1 MKLPSPRSLTT
12 QFALVASCLVAL
24 VVAVGATTLYS
35 LTGSAHALR
44 QLAEDRLARLQ
55 DAQDLAQQTL
65 TIERMAL
72 QLPIDDTVAAV
83 LDTQRFIV
91 GHLASFDR
99 LVDRLASAP
108 STRADVGIDALALH
122 RSQTQD

>member
-1 MKLPSPRSLTT
+1 M
-12 QFALVASCLVAL
+12 
-24 VVAVGATTLYS
+24 VAVGVLTLYS

-65 TIERMAL
+65 TIQRMAL

-83 LDTQRFIV
+83 LDTQRYIV
-91 GHLASFDR
+91 GPSFDR
-99 LVDRLASAP
+99 LVDRQLLPFKA
-108 STRADVGIDALALH
+108 
-122 RSQTQD
+122 QT